1 MAPKPKRMRETDH
14 WELLAL
20 PLILPFHDATLFSSR
35 VARKDTLQGNTR
47 DPEVLKKEMWS

>member
-20 PLILPFHDATLFSSR
+20 PLILPFHDATLFSNR